1 MPKILRYFAAA
12 LIWAAVFGA
21 GAGRA
26 ADQGSVPARPPG
38 VLQSL
43 AGPIHLGDEELP
55 DWPQLYGN
63 CLELD
68 FQIVPSIRRLT
79 LILQTYGLEINAP
92 VYLNYRKFAVLPHR
106 TGIPS
111 STGGPEEWSQDLI
124 FEMPV
129 DKLCHGLNRITITTD
144 LVARPKFSGDLADF
158 QIRNLRLISK

>member
-1 MPKILRYFAAA
+1 MLKNFRYFAAA

-26 ADQGSVPARPPG
+26 ADQSSVPALAPG
-38 VLQSL
+38 VLPAL

-55 DWPQLYGN
+55 DWPRLYGN

-68 FQIVPSIRRLT
+68 FQIGPSIQRLT
-79 LILQTYGLEINAP
+79 LILQTRDLEINAP
-92 VYLNYRKFAVLPHR
+92 VYLNYRKFAVLPRR
-106 TGIPS
+106 TGIPGS
-111 STGGPEEWSQDLI
+111 NAGPEEWSPDLI

-144 LVARPKFSGDLADF
+144 RVARPKFSGDLADF
-158 QIRNLRLISK
+158 QIRNLRLILK

>member
-1 MPKILRYFAAA
+1 MLKNFRYFAAA

-26 ADQGSVPARPPG
+26 ADQGSVPARASG
-38 VLQSL
+38 VLQAL

-79 LILQTYGLEINAP
+79 LILQTCGLEINAP
-92 VYLNYRKFAVLPHR
+92 VYLNYRKFAVLPRR

-144 LVARPKFSGDLADF
+144 LVAKPKFSGDLADF
-158 QIRNLRLISK
+158 QIRHLRLISK